1 MAYYGYITTL
11 KDVRKHENADKL
23 QVATVFGNDVVIGLD
38 MKIGDKVLY
47 LPTDGQLDY
56 DFAKANNLLRIKD
69 ENGKN
74 IGYLDPDKRNI
85 KSIRLRGEK
94 SDGIIMKID
103 SLSPYTDVGKL
114 KDGDKIDTLNG
125 VLLFQK
131 YIPKAKSKQDTTI
144 KTKKE
149 KKKILFPFFE
159 QHADTQQLAY
169 NLRSFKEGDLCYITL
184 KMHGT
189 SGRTGHL
196 QKKEPNNWLRK
207 MLRMKTKKSWDFVS
221 GTRRVVLD
229 SFNQEGYYGDNN
241 FRKQWHDLL
250 AEKLPKSCECFY
262 EIVGYTDDGK
272 LIMPEVS
279 NKKLNDK
286 EFVKQYGETTQFTY
300 GCGYGQSEM
309 YIYRMTYT
317 NEDGEVIEIPFEHV
331 MNFCEMNGLNHVPL
345 LDKFIFTT
353 EEDLIERV
361 HKYEDGQDPI
371 GKTHVRE
378 GVVVRVEN
386 KNPKFQAYKQ
396 KNFSFK
402 VLEGIIKDDGVLDI
416 EEEQSLVE
424 SDSID

>member
-1 MAYYGYITTL
+1 MAYFGYITTL
-11 KDVRKHENADKL
+11 KEIRKHTNADRL

-38 MKIGDKVLY
+38 MKVGDKVLY

-56 DFAKANNLLRIKD
+56 DFAKDNNLLRLKD
-69 ENGKN
+69 EHGNSYG
-74 IGYLDPDKRNI
+74 GYMDESKRNI

-103 SLSPYTDVGKL
+103 VLSPYTDVNEL

-131 YIPKAKSKQDTTI
+131 YIPKSKSKIDTTI

-159 QHADTQQLAY
+159 QHIDTSQLAY

-196 QKKEPNNWLRK
+196 HKKETNWLRK
-207 MLRMKTKKSWDFVS
+207 LLHMKKKKTWDFVT

-241 FRKQWHDLL
+241 FRKQWHDVLS
-250 AEKLPKSCECFY
+250 EKLPKGMTAYY
-262 EIVGYTDDGK
+262 EIVGYTDSGA

-279 NKKLNDK
+279 NKKVQDK
-286 EFVKQYGETTQFTY
+286 AFVKQYGETTQFTY

-309 YIYRMTYT
+309 YIYRITYT
-317 NEDGEVIEIPFEHV
+317 NEDGEVLEIPWEQV
-331 MNFCEMNGLNHVPL
+331 KTFCELNGLNHVPEF
-345 LDKFIFTT
+345 DKFIFTT

-361 HKYEDGQDPI
+361 KKYEDGTDPI
-371 GKTHVRE
+371 GKTHIKE

-396 KNFSFK
+396 KCFEFK
-402 VLEGIIKDDGVLDI
+402 YIEGLIKDDGILDM
-416 EEEQSLVE
+416 EESESIKE
-424 SDSID
+424 SDVIG